1 MNVVKHPSSPLS
13 PDEVLDLATELLTEV
28 IVIGITKDGHMYFDC
43 TDNTNV
49 IWLLEKTKLNL
60 LNQAD

>member
-13 PDEVLDLATELLTEV
+13 PDEVLDLAAGLLTEV
-28 IVIGITKDGHMYFDC
+28 IVIGMTEDGRMYFNC
-43 TDNTNV
+43 TDDTNV
-49 IWLLEKTKLNL
+49 IWMLEKTKLNL